1 MSKQEELEKELKEW
15 LRDYLF
21 TYDRVQ
27 LIAEVE
33 NEKDIVD
40 TIYAK
45 FEPIIKNL
53 FEQTYLADG
62 LKILLDK
69 SNNLNSQLQ
78 HECNLLHDRLI
89 TKGW

>member
-1 MSKQEELEKELKEW
+1 MNRQEELEKELKEW
-15 LRDYLF
+15 LKDYLF

-33 NEKDIVD
+33 SEKDIVD

-62 LKILLDK
+62 LKILLDR
-69 SNNLNSQLQ
+69 SNNSNSQLQ
-78 HECNLLHDRLI
+78 HECNLLQDRLM

>member
-1 MSKQEELEKELKEW
+1 MNKQEELEKELKKW
-15 LRDYLF
+15 LKDYLF

-33 NEKDIVD
+33 SEKDIVD
-40 TIYAK
+40 IIYAK

-53 FEQTYLADG
+53 FEQAYLVDG

-69 SNNLNSQLQ
+69 SEKMNSQLQ
-78 HECNLLHDRLI
+78 HECNLLQDRLMI
-89 TKGW
+89 KGW

>member
-1 MSKQEELEKELKEW
+1 MSEQEELEKELKTW
-15 LRDYLF
+15 LKDYLF

-33 NEKDIVD
+33 SEKNIVD

-45 FEPIIKNL
+45 FEPIIRSL

-69 SNNLNSQLQ
+69 SEKVNNPMTEVMGL
-78 HECNLLHDRLI
+78 
-89 TKGW
+89 

>member
-1 MSKQEELEKELKEW
+1 MTKQEELEKELKEW
-15 LRDYLF
+15 LKDYLF

-27 LIAEVE
+27 LITEVE
-33 NEKDIVD
+33 SEKDIVD

-53 FEQTYLADG
+53 FEQTYLVDG
-62 LKILLDK
+62 LKILLDR
-69 SNNLNSQLQ
+69 SNNLNNQLQ
-78 HECNLLHDRLI
+78 HEYNLLQDRLM

>member
-27 LIAEVE
+27 LTAEVE
-33 NEKDIVD
+33 SEKDIVD

-62 LKILLDK
+62 LKILLDR

-78 HECNLLHDRLI
+78 HECNLLQDRLM

>member
-1 MSKQEELEKELKEW
+1 MNKQEELEKELKEW
-15 LRDYLF
+15 LKDYLF

-33 NEKDIVD
+33 SEKDIVD

-62 LKILLDK
+62 LKILLDRSEK
-69 SNNLNSQLQ
+69 MNSQLQ
-78 HECNLLHDRLI
+78 HECNLLQDRLM
-89 TKGW
+89 TKEW

>member
-1 MSKQEELEKELKEW
+1 MNKQEELEKELKEW
-15 LRDYLF
+15 LKDYLF

-33 NEKDIVD
+33 SEKDIVD

-53 FEQTYLADG
+53 FEQTYLTDG
-62 LKILLDK
+62 LKILLDR

-78 HECNLLHDRLI
+78 HECNLLQDRLM

>member
-1 MSKQEELEKELKEW
+1 MKEELKEW
-15 LRDYLF
+15 LKDYLF
-21 TYDRVQ
+21 TYNRVQ

-33 NEKDIVD
+33 SEKDIVD

-62 LKILLDK
+62 LKILLDRSEK
-69 SNNLNSQLQ
+69 MNN
-78 HECNLLHDRLI
+78 
-89 TKGW
+89 